1 MSNGTQQYQYNP
13 HIHVKIWLS
22 NKPAVFMNTENQM
35 RLISM
40 REKNP
45 TDKIHLIYDSSLLNE
60 QAIKDLDLFCKE
72 HSITPVDANKF
83 GSLLQSDNERKLYEF
98 YKDEIT
104 HLNEGGNLAVASDI
118 LRWLPP
124 VYSRGTYTD
133 FDFPIDTT
141 NLPPEITVDAPLLL
155 NIGSLRTRKKDVIL
169 SNNDYIAVVDP
180 VAARREIEQ
189 IQAGLVSVLGRYTND
204 FIEKTEEEFGK
215 DSFFNKYL
223 INFMKNRSESIYIVR
238 SKSIMPENSLLTSRE
253 LRKFINEVMTN
264 PDNYLNFNQK
274 TPEETHE
281 SVIKRLRGELNDQL
295 GFFKWFFFR
304 NEYNEINNIL
314 KQSDDKLIDYL
325 MKKERTLYL
334 KSIVVC
340 TTGPIAIAKFLFN
353 GYVFDSNY
361 FDEHIQ
367 PYSFNNYGLR
377 DAFQSKNSIPMHES
391 IFGMMNFLGAEDGK
405 LNDSSWLETGAQLQK
420 SRGELIEERKKQFRG
435 ELPDILAKA
444 KNDIELHIKQLEAN
458 STGFFGLFF
467 KQRKQEKI
475 KALREVL
482 TCFKEDEVDTSQL
495 RKVLSV
501 VHSNKSVV
509 YAGLLSNRTQH
520 LIETLNQH
528 CFTAIVF
535 GLTKDRKISLHKDT
549 KVELTVAS
557 KNESDSLIPPYSAPG
572 LGFFP
577 KSGEAPDSAPV
588 ARLDSGVEISSR
600 LS

>member
-1 MSNGTQQYQYNP
+1 
-13 HIHVKIWLS
+13 
-22 NKPAVFMNTENQM
+22 MNTENQM
-35 RLISM
+35 RLIRM

-45 TDKIHLIYDSSLLNE
+45 TDTINLIYDSSLLDKT
-60 QAIKDLDLFCKE
+60 AIDDLESFCKE
-72 HSITPVDANKF
+72 HSITHVDAHKF
-83 GSLLQSDNERKLYEF
+83 ESLLSTDNEKKLYEF
-98 YKDEIT
+98 YNDEIT
-104 HLNEGGNLAVASDI
+104 HLTEGGNLAVASDI

-124 VYSRGTYTD
+124 VYKNGTYTD

-141 NLPPEITVDAPLLL
+141 SLPLEITVDAPLLL

-169 SNNDYIAVVDP
+169 SNNDYIAIVNSL
-180 VAARREIEQ
+180 AAKNEIEQ
-189 IQAGLVSVLGRYTND
+189 IQEGLVSVLGNYTND

-215 DSFFNKYL
+215 DSFLNKYL
-223 INFMKNRSESIYIVR
+223 ISFMKNRSESIYISR
-238 SKSIMPENSLLTSRE
+238 SKSIMHEGDLKSSRA
-253 LRKFINEVMTN
+253 LRQHINEVMTN
-264 PDNYLNFNQK
+264 SDRFLAFNK
-274 TPEETHE
+274 KPLDEPHE

-304 NEYNEINNIL
+304 NEYNEIKNIL
-314 KQSDDKLIDYL
+314 EQSDDKLIDYL

-340 TTGPIAIAKFLFN
+340 TTGPIAIAKSLFK

-391 IFGMMNFLGAEDGK
+391 IFGMMSFLGAEDGE

-420 SRGELIEERKKQFRG
+420 SRGELIEERKKQFTG
-435 ELPDILAKA
+435 ELPGILAKA
-444 KNDIELHIKQLEAN
+444 KKDIELHIKQLKEN

-475 KALREVL
+475 KALDKVL
-482 TCFKEDEVDTSQL
+482 ACFKQDEFDTSDL
-495 RKVLSV
+495 RKVLSA
-501 VHSNKSVV
+501 VHLNRSVV
-509 YAGLLSNRTQH
+509 YAGLFSNRTQN

-535 GLTKDRKISLHKDT
+535 GLTQDRKITLNKDT
-549 KVELTVAS
+549 KVAQTVES
-557 KNESDSLIPPYSAPG
+557 KNPSDSSFTQPYFAPG
-572 LGFFP
+572 LSIFDNTEET
-577 KSGEAPDSAPV
+577 SDVAPNN
-588 ARLDSGVEISSR
+588 SSN
-600 LS
+600 LGPS